1 MFNVKRW
8 AGMMLPLLILLLLVG
23 SFGCGAPSEEE
34 VTDEEVIDEEVTD
47 EEEVVDE
54 EEPVVEDEEE
64 EAPVSVEEWRN
75 PTELVDV
82 LDKFKELEWTWAKLE
97 NGQKTDSK
105 DISFRNEGPETVAGE
120 EADLLVFTENEDEFR
135 IWVDENGNAVQAE
148 IDGQVLPGELVQA
161 PLNTALEGFF
171 LPFWTVEEMG
181 IREFAEGV
189 SHPGYNLRDVSTQR
203 EDFGDVSAEVTRLE
217 VYLEPPLTVEGEEG
231 TVIWGIGDFD
241 GEYQMLVEWD
251 WGEEY
256 AEGDAIMITYEL
268 NKVVPQ

>member
-8 AGMMLPLLILLLLVG
+8 IGMMLPLLILFLLVG
-23 SFGCGAPSEEE
+23 AFGCGAPSEEE
-34 VTDEEVIDEEVTD
+34 VVDEEVTE

-54 EEPVVEDEEE
+54 EEPAAEEE
-64 EAPVSVEEWRN
+64 EEEEPPVSVEEWEN

-82 LDKFKELEWTWAKLE
+82 LDRFKELEWTWTKLE

-105 DISFRNEGPETVAGE
+105 NITFRNEGPESVAGE

-148 IDGQVLPGELVQA
+148 FGGEVIPGQFVQE
-161 PLNTALEGFF
+161 PLNAALKGFF

-181 IREFAEGV
+181 IREFAQGY
-189 SHPGYNLRDVSTQR
+189 SQPGYNLRDVSTER
-203 EDFGDVSAEVTRLE
+203 KDFGDVSAEVTRLE
-217 VYLEPPLTVEGEEG
+217 VYLEPPLTQEGKEG

-241 GEYQMLVEWD
+241 GEFQMLVEWD

-256 AEGDAIMITYEL
+256 AKRDDIMITYEL